1 MEKLFIIIPAR
12 LNSTRLPNKVLK
24 RINGKTLVQHIWEK
38 LIIFPNV
45 LIATDS
51 KKIVNEA
58 RKFNAKVIL
67 TNENHING
75 TERCNEVVKK
85 INLCKDDI
93 IINVQCDELN
103 ISTDW
108 IKNIYNELLKT
119 DEEII
124 STISTSLG
132 VQKKQFWEDYRKDPS
147 NVQVLMD
154 ENNFATNF
162 KRATKKLVLNNN
174 IKIDHHIGIYGYKTK
189 TLQKVAKLKATH
201 REKLEKL
208 EQLRW
213 LENNFKIKCL
223 RTKDVH
229 FGFYINTKEDL
240 ERLKKQNIL

>member
-229 FGFYINTKEDL
+229 FGFSINTKEDL

>member
-1 MEKLFIIIPAR
+1 MENLFIIIPAR

-24 RINGKTLVQHIWEK
+24 KINGKTLVQHVWEK
-38 LIIFPNV
+38 LLIFPNV

-58 RKFNAKVIL
+58 SKFNAKVIL
-67 TNENHING
+67 TNEDHING
-75 TERCNEVVKK
+75 TERCNEVIKK
-85 INLCKDDI
+85 IKLCKDDI

-103 ISTDW
+103 ISIDW
-108 IKNIYNELLKT
+108 IKNIYYELLKS

-124 STISTSLG
+124 STVTTSLG
-132 VQKKQFWEDYRKDPS
+132 VQKNKFWEDYRNDPS

-154 ENNFATNF
+154 KNNFATNF
-162 KRATKKLVLNNN
+162 KRATKIIGLNN

-189 TLQKVAKLKATH
+189 TLQKIAKLKATD

-223 RTKDVH
+223 RTTDFH
-229 FGFYINTKEDL
+229 FGFSINTKEDL